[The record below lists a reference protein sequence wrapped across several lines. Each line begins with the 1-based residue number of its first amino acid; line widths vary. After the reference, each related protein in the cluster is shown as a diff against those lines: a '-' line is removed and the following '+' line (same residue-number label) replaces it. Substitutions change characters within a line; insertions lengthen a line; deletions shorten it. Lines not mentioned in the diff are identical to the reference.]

1 MLKTTDPEESFRNKV
16 IWWSAIIVGAAII
29 GVGAYFR
36 LRPAP
41 QAPVQPAP
49 PPAAQQPQQQAAP
62 LTPAAPPAPVIQ
74 HPVPAQ
80 SAQTAAAT
88 LPTLNRSDP
97 TVLDALTRLV
107 GQPAVARFLV
117 PKTIIRHIVVT
128 VDNLPR
134 AKVAANLR
142 PIRPTPGQTVINQQ
156 GGTTLLSQ
164 SNYARYTPF
173 VKVIGA
179 MDMKSLAALYFR
191 LYPLFQQ
198 AYQSLGYPHG
208 YFNDRLVEAIDS
220 MLATPQVQRP
230 IELVQGRV
238 FWQFADPKLEA
249 LPAGQKLLLRMG
261 PQNAAVIEAKLRQ
274 LRQLIT
280 SPPGASP

>member
-1 MLKTTDPEESFRNKV
+1 MWKTTDPEESFRNKV

-36 LRPAP
+36 LRSAP
-41 QAPVQPAP
+41 PAPVQPAP
-49 PPAAQQPQQQAAP
+49 PLAAQQPQQQAAP
-62 LTPAAPPAPVIQ
+62 LMPAAPPAPVIQ
-74 HPVPAQ
+74 HPVPARSGQ
-80 SAQTAAAT
+80 APSAQ
-88 LPTLNRSDP
+88 LPTLNHSDP
-97 TVLDALTRLV
+97 TVLAALTHLV

-142 PIRPTPGQTVINQQ
+142 PIRPTPGQTVVNQQ
-156 GGTTLLSQ
+156 GGTTLLSR

-179 MDMKSLAALYFR
+179 MDMKSLATLYFR

-198 AYQSLGYPHG
+198 AYESLGYPHG

-220 MLATPQVQRP
+220 MLATPQVQQP
-230 IELVQGRV
+230 IELEQGRV
-238 FWQFADPKLEA
+238 FWQFANPKLEA

-280 SPPGASP
+280 SPPGTSP

>member
-1 MLKTTDPEESFRNKV
+1 MWNTTDPEESFRNKV

-36 LRPAP
+36 FRSP
-41 QAPVQPAP
+41 PAP
-49 PPAAQQPQQQAAP
+49 PQQPASPPSAAQQQAAP

-80 SAQTAAAT
+80 SATAAPAK
-88 LPTLNRSDP
+88 LPALDSSDP
-97 TVLDALTRLV
+97 TVLDALTKLV
-107 GQPAVARFLV
+107 GQPAVARLLV
-117 PKTIIRHIVVT
+117 PKAIIRHIVVT

-134 AKVAANLR
+134 SKVAADLR
-142 PIRPTPGQTVINQQ
+142 PVKPTPGQAAVDQQ
-156 GGTTLLSQ
+156 GGTTLLSR

-179 MDMKSLAALYFR
+179 MNMKSLAALYFR

-198 AYQSLGYPHG
+198 AYRSLGYPHG
-208 YFNDRLVEAIDS
+208 YFNDRLVQAIDS
-220 MLATPQVQRP
+220 LLATPQVQQP
-230 IELVQGRV
+230 ITLVQGKV

-261 PQNAAVIEAKLRQ
+261 PQNATVIENKLRQ
-274 LRQLIT
+274 LRRLIT
-280 SPPGASP
+280 HPPGASP

>member
-1 MLKTTDPEESFRNKV
+1 MWNTTDPEESFRNKV

-36 LRPAP
+36 FRSAP
-41 QAPVQPAP
+41 PAPVQPAP
-49 PPAAQQPQQQAAP
+49 PPAAQQQAAP
-62 LTPAAPPAPVIQ
+62 LTPAVPPAPVIQ

-80 SAQTAAAT
+80 SGQTAAAK

-97 TVLDALTRLV
+97 AVLDALTHLV
-107 GQPAVARFLV
+107 GQPAIARFLV

-142 PIRPTPGQTVINQQ
+142 PIRPTPGQTVVNQQ

-164 SNYARYTPF
+164 GNYARYTPF
-173 VKVIGA
+173 VKVVGA
-179 MDMKSLAALYFR
+179 MDMKSLATLYFR

-220 MLATPQVQRP
+220 MLATPQVQQP

-280 SPPGASP
+280 SPPGTSP